1 MIVKK
6 FLKGFMAAALAVTM
20 AVTPV
25 SSVKAAEVMVTS
37 GASTYTFSQE
47 PVAAFVVTGWI
58 ERSIILYCVP
68 KGTQVHSQAGSSE
81 WTKNI
86 FATEEIPND
95 YKPVFYEGNYM
106 ENEENGKVDG
116 EATREDGSP
125 YLRLSEIYH
134 SDIAGFD
141 AVYVM
146 ENVGVKSVMLNSG
159 QAMNGHYEWTEDA
172 FDITVI
178 PEVFALSGA
187 SAVQIPVADAL
198 AMDNANIQLDTANTQ
213 TAEAQAQA
221 AQAEALSAQQAAEA
235 QAQAEALSAQQA
247 AEAAAQA
254 QAEAQQAAEAAAQA
268 QAEAQQAAAQV
279 QPQPSITSASQGTY
293 TVEANDN
300 LCKIAQKVYGDMKA
314 WREIY
319 KANPTIKDDYVIYK
333 GQVLVIPTR

>member
-1 MIVKK
+1 
-6 FLKGFMAAALAVTM
+6 
-20 AVTPV
+20 
-25 SSVKAAEVMVTS
+25 
-37 GASTYTFSQE
+37 
-47 PVAAFVVTGWI
+47 
-58 ERSIILYCVP
+58 
-68 KGTQVHSQAGSSE
+68 
-81 WTKNI
+81 
-86 FATEEIPND
+86 
-95 YKPVFYEGNYM
+95 
-106 ENEENGKVDG
+106 
-116 EATREDGSP
+116 
-125 YLRLSEIYH
+125 
-134 SDIAGFD
+134 
-141 AVYVM
+141 
-146 ENVGVKSVMLNSG
+146 MLNSG

-221 AQAEALSAQQAAEA
+221 AQAEALAAQQAAEA
-235 QAQAEALSAQQA
+235 QAQAEALS
-247 AEAAAQA
+247 
-254 QAEAQQAAEAAAQA
+254 AQQAAEAAAQA

>member
-25 SSVKAAEVMVTS
+25 SSVKAAEVTVTS

-47 PVAAFVVTGWI
+47 PVAAFVVTGFNGW
-58 ERSIILYCVP
+58 RPFTLYCISE
-68 KGTQVHSQAGSSE
+68 GTQIHSNSQIGDGYWRANRIAYDGDEYGFGNMEDTYSESEYNQSWKGGAFRDAYAGRCM
-81 WTKNI
+81 
-86 FATEEIPND
+86 
-95 YKPVFYEGNYM
+95 YM
-106 ENEENGKVDG
+106 YGV
-116 EATREDGSP
+116 
-125 YLRLSEIYH
+125 YH
-134 SDIAGFD
+134 SNDPD
-141 AVYVM
+141 VDERWYHS
-146 ENVGVKSVMLNSG
+146 KSIESDEIFVVSTDSWWDN
-159 QAMNGHYEWTEDA
+159 EV

-221 AQAEALSAQQAAEA
+221 AQAEALAAQQAAEA
-235 QAQAEALSAQQA
+235 QAQAEAL
-247 AEAAAQA
+247 AAQA
-254 QAEAQQAAEAAAQA
+254 TQAEAQQAAEAAAQA

-333 GQVLVIPTR
+333 GQVLVIPAR

>member
-25 SSVKAAEVMVTS
+25 SSVKAAEVTVTS

-47 PVAAFVVTGWI
+47 PVAAFVVTGFNGW
-58 ERSIILYCVP
+58 RPFTLYCISE
-68 KGTQVHSQAGSSE
+68 GTQIHSNSQIGDGYWRANRIAYDGDEYGFGNMEDTYSESEYNQSWKGGAFRDAYAGRCM
-81 WTKNI
+81 
-86 FATEEIPND
+86 
-95 YKPVFYEGNYM
+95 YM
-106 ENEENGKVDG
+106 YGV
-116 EATREDGSP
+116 
-125 YLRLSEIYH
+125 YH
-134 SDIAGFD
+134 SNDPD
-141 AVYVM
+141 VDERWYHS
-146 ENVGVKSVMLNSG
+146 KSIESDEIFVVSTDSWWDN
-159 QAMNGHYEWTEDA
+159 EV

-187 SAVQIPVADAL
+187 SDVQIPVADAL

-221 AQAEALSAQQAAEA
+221 AQAEALAAQQAAEA
-235 QAQAEALSAQQA
+235 QAQAEAL
-247 AEAAAQA
+247 AAQA
-254 QAEAQQAAEAAAQA
+254 TQAEAQQAAEAAAQA

-293 TVEANDN
+293 TVEVNDN

>member
-25 SSVKAAEVMVTS
+25 SSVKAAEVTVTS

-47 PVAAFVVTGWI
+47 PVAAFVVTGFNGW
-58 ERSIILYCVP
+58 RPFTLYCISE
-68 KGTQVHSQAGSSE
+68 GTQIHSNSQIGDGYWRANRIAYDGDEYGFGNMEDTYSESEYNQSWKGGAFRDAYAGRCM
-81 WTKNI
+81 
-86 FATEEIPND
+86 
-95 YKPVFYEGNYM
+95 YM
-106 ENEENGKVDG
+106 YGV
-116 EATREDGSP
+116 
-125 YLRLSEIYH
+125 YH
-134 SDIAGFD
+134 SNDPD
-141 AVYVM
+141 VDERWYHS
-146 ENVGVKSVMLNSG
+146 KSIESDEIFVVSTDSWWDN
-159 QAMNGHYEWTEDA
+159 EV

-213 TAEAQAQA
+213 TAEAQA
-221 AQAEALSAQQAAEA
+221 AQAEALAAQQAAEA
-235 QAQAEALSAQQA
+235 QAQAEAL
-247 AEAAAQA
+247 AAQA
-254 QAEAQQAAEAAAQA
+254 TQAEAQQAAEAAAQA

>member
-25 SSVKAAEVMVTS
+25 SSVKAAEVTVTS

-47 PVAAFVVTGWI
+47 PVAAFVVTGFNGW
-58 ERSIILYCVP
+58 RPFTLYCISE
-68 KGTQVHSQAGSSE
+68 GTQIHSNSQIGDGYWRANRIAYDGDEYGFGNMEDTYSESEYNQSWKGGAFRDAYAGRCM
-81 WTKNI
+81 
-86 FATEEIPND
+86 
-95 YKPVFYEGNYM
+95 YM
-106 ENEENGKVDG
+106 YGV
-116 EATREDGSP
+116 
-125 YLRLSEIYH
+125 YH
-134 SDIAGFD
+134 SNDPD
-141 AVYVM
+141 VDERWYHS
-146 ENVGVKSVMLNSG
+146 KSIESDEIFVVSTDSWWDN
-159 QAMNGHYEWTEDA
+159 EV

-213 TAEAQAQA
+213 TAEAQA
-221 AQAEALSAQQAAEA
+221 EALAAQQAAEA
-235 QAQAEALSAQQA
+235 QAQAEAL
-247 AEAAAQA
+247 AAQA
-254 QAEAQQAAEAAAQA
+254 TQAEAQQAAEAAAQA

>member
-25 SSVKAAEVMVTS
+25 SSVKVAEVTVTS

-47 PVAAFVVTGWI
+47 PVAAFLVTGWK

-81 WTKNI
+81 WTKKI
-86 FATEEIPND
+86 FATEYVPND
-95 YKPVFYEGNYM
+95 YKPVFYDGNYM

-116 EATREDGSP
+116 ESTREEDGSP

-146 ENVGVKSVMLNSG
+146 ENVGEKSVMLNGG
-159 QAMNGHYEWTEDA
+159 QVIDVHHEWTEDA

-178 PEVFALSGA
+178 PEIFALSGA
-187 SAVQIPVADAL
+187 TAIQIPVADAL

-213 TAEAQAQA
+213 IADADGTIFDAEYYAQTYPDVANA
-221 AQAEALSAQQAAEA
+221 VGTDRDALYNHYVTFGKAEGRLACA
-235 QAQAEALSAQQA
+235 
-247 AEAAAQA
+247 
-254 QAEAQQAAEAAAQA
+254 
-268 QAEAQQAAAQV
+268 
-279 QPQPSITSASQGTY
+279 P
-293 TVEANDN
+293 TV
-300 LCKIAQKVYGDMKA
+300 
-314 WREIY
+314 
-319 KANPTIKDDYVIYK
+319 
-333 GQVLVIPTR
+333 

>member
-6 FLKGFMAAALAVTM
+6 FLKGFMAAVLAVTM

-25 SSVKAAEVMVTS
+25 SSVKAAEVTVTS

-47 PVAAFVVTGWI
+47 PVAAIVVTAFNGWRPFTLYCISEGTQIHSNSQIGDGYWRANRIAYDGDEYGFGNMEDTYSESEYNQSWKGGAFRDAYAGRCMYMYGVYHSNDPDVDERWYHSKSIESDEIFVVSTDSW
-58 ERSIILYCVP
+58 
-68 KGTQVHSQAGSSE
+68 
-81 WTKNI
+81 W
-86 FATEEIPND
+86 D
-95 YKPVFYEGNYM
+95 
-106 ENEENGKVDG
+106 NEV
-116 EATREDGSP
+116 
-125 YLRLSEIYH
+125 
-134 SDIAGFD
+134 
-141 AVYVM
+141 
-146 ENVGVKSVMLNSG
+146 
-159 QAMNGHYEWTEDA
+159 

-213 TAEAQAQA
+213 TAEAQA
-221 AQAEALSAQQAAEA
+221 AQAEALAAQQAAEA
-235 QAQAEALSAQQA
+235 QAQAEAL
-247 AEAAAQA
+247 AAQA
-254 QAEAQQAAEAAAQA
+254 TQAATQQPPEEAAQA

>member
-25 SSVKAAEVMVTS
+25 SSVKAAEVTVTS

-47 PVAAFVVTGWI
+47 PVAAFVVTGFNGW
-58 ERSIILYCVP
+58 RPFTLYCISE
-68 KGTQVHSQAGSSE
+68 GTQIHSNSQIGDGYWRANRIAYDGDEYGFGNMEDTYSESEYNQSWKGGAFRDAYAGRCM
-81 WTKNI
+81 
-86 FATEEIPND
+86 
-95 YKPVFYEGNYM
+95 YM
-106 ENEENGKVDG
+106 YGV
-116 EATREDGSP
+116 
-125 YLRLSEIYH
+125 YH
-134 SDIAGFD
+134 SNDPD
-141 AVYVM
+141 VDERWYHS
-146 ENVGVKSVMLNSG
+146 KSIESDEIFVVSTDSWWDN
-159 QAMNGHYEWTEDA
+159 EV

-221 AQAEALSAQQAAEA
+221 AQAEAL
-235 QAQAEALSAQQA
+235 
-247 AEAAAQA
+247 AAQA
-254 QAEAQQAAEAAAQA
+254 TQAEAQQAAEAAAQA

>member
-25 SSVKAAEVMVTS
+25 SSVKAAEVTVTS

-47 PVAAFVVTGWI
+47 PVAAFVVTGFNGW
-58 ERSIILYCVP
+58 RPFTLYCISE
-68 KGTQVHSQAGSSE
+68 GTQIHSNSQIGDGYWRANRIAYDGDEYGFGNMEDTYSESEYNQSWKGGAFRDAYAGLCM
-81 WTKNI
+81 
-86 FATEEIPND
+86 
-95 YKPVFYEGNYM
+95 YM
-106 ENEENGKVDG
+106 YCV
-116 EATREDGSP
+116 
-125 YLRLSEIYH
+125 YH
-134 SDIAGFD
+134 SNDPD
-141 AVYVM
+141 VDERWYHS
-146 ENVGVKSVMLNSG
+146 KSIESDEIFVVSTDSWWDN
-159 QAMNGHYEWTEDA
+159 EV

-213 TAEAQAQA
+213 TAEAQA
-221 AQAEALSAQQAAEA
+221 AQAEALAAQQAAEA
-235 QAQAEALSAQQA
+235 QAQAEAL
-247 AEAAAQA
+247 AAQA
-254 QAEAQQAAEAAAQA
+254 TQAEAQQAAEAAAQA

-333 GQVLVIPTR
+333 GQVLVIPAR

>member
-25 SSVKAAEVMVTS
+25 SSVKAAEVTVTS

-47 PVAAFVVTGWI
+47 PVAAFVVTGFNGW
-58 ERSIILYCVP
+58 RPFTLYCISE
-68 KGTQVHSQAGSSE
+68 GTQIHSNSQIGDGYWRANRIAYDGDEYGFGNMEDTYSESEYNQSWKGGAFRDAYAGRCM
-81 WTKNI
+81 
-86 FATEEIPND
+86 
-95 YKPVFYEGNYM
+95 YM
-106 ENEENGKVDG
+106 YGV
-116 EATREDGSP
+116 
-125 YLRLSEIYH
+125 YH
-134 SDIAGFD
+134 SNDPD
-141 AVYVM
+141 VDERWYHS
-146 ENVGVKSVMLNSG
+146 KSIESDEIFVVSTDSWWDN
-159 QAMNGHYEWTEDA
+159 EV

-213 TAEAQAQA
+213 TAEAQA
-221 AQAEALSAQQAAEA
+221 AQAEALAAQQAAEA
-235 QAQAEALSAQQA
+235 QAQAEAL
-247 AEAAAQA
+247 AAQA
-254 QAEAQQAAEAAAQA
+254 TQAEAQQAAEAAAQA

-333 GQVLVIPTR
+333 GQVLVIPAR

>member
-25 SSVKAAEVMVTS
+25 SSVKAAEVTVTS

-106 ENEENGKVDG
+106 ENEENGNVDG

-221 AQAEALSAQQAAEA
+221 AQAEAAQQAAEA
-235 QAQAEALSAQQA
+235 QAQAEALS
-247 AEAAAQA
+247 
-254 QAEAQQAAEAAAQA
+254 AQQAAEAAAQA

-293 TVEANDN
+293 TVEVNDN

-319 KANPTIKDDYVIYK
+319 QANPTIKDDYVIYK

>member
-25 SSVKAAEVMVTS
+25 SSVKAAEVTVTS

-106 ENEENGKVDG
+106 ENEENGNVDG

-159 QAMNGHYEWTEDA
+159 QADRKS
-172 FDITVI
+172 V
-178 PEVFALSGA
+178 V
-187 SAVQIPVADAL
+187 
-198 AMDNANIQLDTANTQ
+198 
-213 TAEAQAQA
+213 
-221 AQAEALSAQQAAEA
+221 
-235 QAQAEALSAQQA
+235 
-247 AEAAAQA
+247 
-254 QAEAQQAAEAAAQA
+254 
-268 QAEAQQAAAQV
+268 
-279 QPQPSITSASQGTY
+279 
-293 TVEANDN
+293 
-300 LCKIAQKVYGDMKA
+300 
-314 WREIY
+314 
-319 KANPTIKDDYVIYK
+319 
-333 GQVLVIPTR
+333 

>member
-25 SSVKAAEVMVTS
+25 SSVKAAEVTVTS

-106 ENEENGKVDG
+106 ENEENGNVDG

-159 QAMNGHYEWTEDA
+159 QAMNGHDEWTEDA

-221 AQAEALSAQQAAEA
+221 AQAEALAAQQAAEA
-235 QAQAEALSAQQA
+235 QAQAEALS
-247 AEAAAQA
+247 
-254 QAEAQQAAEAAAQA
+254 AQQAAEAAAQA

>member
-1 MIVKK
+1 MYGVYHSNDPDVDERWYHSKSIE
-6 FLKGFMAAALAVTM
+6 
-20 AVTPV
+20 
-25 SSVKAAEVMVTS
+25 SDEI
-37 GASTYTFSQE
+37 
-47 PVAAFVVTGWI
+47 FVVSTDSW
-58 ERSIILYCVP
+58 
-68 KGTQVHSQAGSSE
+68 
-81 WTKNI
+81 W
-86 FATEEIPND
+86 D
-95 YKPVFYEGNYM
+95 
-106 ENEENGKVDG
+106 NEV
-116 EATREDGSP
+116 
-125 YLRLSEIYH
+125 
-134 SDIAGFD
+134 
-141 AVYVM
+141 
-146 ENVGVKSVMLNSG
+146 
-159 QAMNGHYEWTEDA
+159 

-221 AQAEALSAQQAAEA
+221 AQAEALAAQQAAEA
-235 QAQAEALSAQQA
+235 QAQAEAL
-247 AEAAAQA
+247 AAQA
-254 QAEAQQAAEAAAQA
+254 TQAEAQQAAEAAAQA

>member
-25 SSVKAAEVMVTS
+25 SSVKAAEVTVTS

-235 QAQAEALSAQQA
+235 
-247 AEAAAQA
+247 
-254 QAEAQQAAEAAAQA
+254 AAQA

>member
-1 MIVKK
+1 MYCISEGTQIHSNSQIGDGYWRANRIAYDGDEYG
-6 FLKGFMAAALAVTM
+6 FGNMEDTYSESEYNQSWKG
-20 AVTPV
+20 
-25 SSVKAAEVMVTS
+25 
-37 GASTYTFSQE
+37 GAFRDAYAGRCMYMYGVYHSNDPDVDERWYHSKSIE
-47 PVAAFVVTGWI
+47 SDEIFVVSTDSW
-58 ERSIILYCVP
+58 
-68 KGTQVHSQAGSSE
+68 
-81 WTKNI
+81 W
-86 FATEEIPND
+86 D
-95 YKPVFYEGNYM
+95 
-106 ENEENGKVDG
+106 NEV
-116 EATREDGSP
+116 
-125 YLRLSEIYH
+125 
-134 SDIAGFD
+134 
-141 AVYVM
+141 
-146 ENVGVKSVMLNSG
+146 
-159 QAMNGHYEWTEDA
+159 

-213 TAEAQAQA
+213 TAEAQA
-221 AQAEALSAQQAAEA
+221 AQAEALAAQQAAEA
-235 QAQAEALSAQQA
+235 QAQAEAL
-247 AEAAAQA
+247 AAQA
-254 QAEAQQAAEAAAQA
+254 TQAEAQQAAEAAAQA

>member
-25 SSVKAAEVMVTS
+25 SSVKAAEVTVTS

-47 PVAAFVVTGWI
+47 PAAAFLITGLSRTSFDGAFFLHTYEADAYNNVADNI
-58 ERSIILYCVP
+58 NKIIFYCVP
-68 KGTQVHSQAGSSE
+68 VGTQISSPNNFCVYDRCSIFSSSSAIFSMNILTYQVGE
-81 WTKNI
+81 SLSVSEYYHLREGFVNTQVIQQEYLQGDTLIMVTSCQEGDDFNMVPEI
-86 FATEEIPND
+86 FA
-95 YKPVFYEGNYM
+95 GM
-106 ENEENGKVDG
+106 
-116 EATREDGSP
+116 SC
-125 YLRLSEIYH
+125 
-134 SDIAGFD
+134 
-141 AVYVM
+141 
-146 ENVGVKSVMLNSG
+146 
-159 QAMNGHYEWTEDA
+159 
-172 FDITVI
+172 
-178 PEVFALSGA
+178 

-221 AQAEALSAQQAAEA
+221 AQAEALAAQQAAEA
-235 QAQAEALSAQQA
+235 QAQAEAL
-247 AEAAAQA
+247 AAQA
-254 QAEAQQAAEAAAQA
+254 TQAEAQQAAEAAAQA